1 MMTLPTTTEMYRALV
16 ERDQSFEG
24 LFYACVRTT
33 GIFCRPTCHARKP
46 KPENVEFA
54 PTIQEALHRGY
65 RPCRL
70 CEPMSAGSAAPNW
83 LAPLLDE
90 IKAQPDLKVK
100 DHDLRMRGL
109 DPVQV
114 RRTFKRSFGMTFQ
127 AYQRACRLGTA
138 MKSLHGGAA
147 TIEAGMDAGF
157 ESDSGFREAFA
168 RAFGDT
174 PGRARDTALLTAT
187 WIESPLGPM
196 LAIAGDEGLEL
207 LEFVDRRALE
217 TELRELRRS
226 LPSTRAARPG
236 QGAAIVPGDHPI
248 LRRTAEQLRDYFAGT
263 RRDFDLPLKQRGS
276 AFQLAAW
283 HPLRRDAV
291 VHRHGA
297 PRGISRRRPRHRAR
311 QRPEPDRD
319 RGAMPPGHPRRRIA
333 LRLRRRP
340 LAQAVA
346 ARSREAVSESLIP
359 GRLSRIPG
367 RESSILIANPWI
379 LIANPWILNPRRV
392 GRDARLVVPERNQ
405 RIDPRC
411 APAGN
416 VGRQH
421 SREQEDG
428 GRDQVRDGIEW

>member
-1 MMTLPTTTEMYRALV
+1 MMMLPTTAEMYRALV

-65 RPCRL
+65 RPCQL
-70 CEPMSAGSAAPNW
+70 CEPMSTGTAAPNW

-90 IKAQPDLKVK
+90 IKAQPDLKLK
-100 DHDLRMRGL
+100 DHDLRLRGL

-138 MKSLHGGAA
+138 MKALHGGAA
-147 TIEAGMDAGF
+147 TIDAGMDAGF

-168 RAFGDT
+168 RVFGET
-174 PGRARDTALLTAT
+174 PGRARGTALLTAT

-226 LPSTRAARPG
+226 LKGARSTRSARSW
-236 QGAAIVPGDHPI
+236 QAIVPGDHPI
-248 LRRTAEQLRDYFAGT
+248 LRRTAEQ
-263 RRDFDLPLKQRGS
+263 
-276 AFQLAAW
+276 
-283 HPLRRDAV
+283 
-291 VHRHGA
+291 
-297 PRGISRRRPRHRAR
+297 
-311 QRPEPDRD
+311 
-319 RGAMPPGHPRRRIA
+319 
-333 LRLRRRP
+333 
-340 LAQAVA
+340 
-346 ARSREAVSESLIP
+346 
-359 GRLSRIPG
+359 
-367 RESSILIANPWI
+367 
-379 LIANPWILNPRRV
+379 
-392 GRDARLVVPERNQ
+392 
-405 RIDPRC
+405 
-411 APAGN
+411 
-416 VGRQH
+416 
-421 SREQEDG
+421 
-428 GRDQVRDGIEW
+428 